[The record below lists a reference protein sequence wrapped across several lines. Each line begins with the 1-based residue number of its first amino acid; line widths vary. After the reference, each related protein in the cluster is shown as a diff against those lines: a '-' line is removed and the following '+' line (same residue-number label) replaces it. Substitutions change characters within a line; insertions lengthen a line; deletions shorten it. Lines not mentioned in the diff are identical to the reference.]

1 MEDKMRYFKE
11 PEAVEFTIRSL
22 PTAFIK
28 LLISFLTIPM
38 LEYAKWLIGIS
49 EHFDLFSN
57 LSSFIL
63 YLIFAFFFTMLFLK
77 GYVSTY
83 HKMQQTPFIV
93 ITEEGMCLEME
104 LLPYVIGLGRTDKI
118 KIEWSALDKIEEKR
132 NKLEFLF
139 KKGKKAKSTIAD
151 LAWMKEK
158 ENLLV
163 TLESECRRRQINYS
177 VDKNKISG
185 KHLSELSIN

>member
-1 MEDKMRYFKE
+1 
-11 PEAVEFTIRSL
+11 
-22 PTAFIK
+22 
-28 LLISFLTIPM
+28 
-38 LEYAKWLIGIS
+38 
-49 EHFDLFSN
+49 
-57 LSSFIL
+57 
-63 YLIFAFFFTMLFLK
+63 MLFTK

-93 ITEEGMCLEME
+93 ITEEGICLEME

-118 KIEWSALDKIEEKR
+118 RIEWSALDKIEEKR
-132 NKLEFLF
+132 YKLEFLS

-151 LAWMKEK
+151 LAWVKEK